1 MFTNHFNKVFVIN
14 LAEATQRWQTFL
26 LELKKI
32 GVNESEI
39 IHVEAV
45 DGNLLPQK
53 EGLKKGELGCLMSHL
68 KIIETAQKENLE
80 SILIFEDDVNFDKKI
95 SRLFPKYIKQLPA
108 NWDMLFFGGNH
119 SETPLP
125 FSKNIL
131 QVMDMR
137 CTHAYAIHQSMYQT
151 LIDNLKNC
159 HVPIDLF
166 YTQIQRKY
174 KCYVFYPHIAW
185 QHAGESYIRKEKVD
199 YVSIR
204 KYRTPF
210 KLSDLFQ
217 RPGDAIRRIAE
228 KFARACRRIF

>member
-14 LAEATQRWQTFL
+14 LAEAKQRWQTFL

-32 GVNESEI
+32 GVDESEI
-39 IHVEAV
+39 IRIEAV

-68 KIIETAQKENLE
+68 KIIETAKNENLE
-80 SILIFEDDVNFDKKI
+80 SILIFEDDANFDKKF
-95 SRLFPKYIKQLPA
+95 SRLFPKYIRQLPE

-119 SETPLP
+119 SVTPLP

-151 LIDNLKNC
+151 LIDNLKDC
-159 HVPIDLF
+159 HIPIDLF
-166 YTQIQRKY
+166 YTQIQSTY

-185 QHAGESYIRKEKVD
+185 QHAGESFIRKENVD

-217 RPGDAIRRIAE
+217 RPGDAIRRVAE

>member
-1 MFTNHFNKVFVIN
+1 MFSNHFDKIFAIN
-14 LAEATQRWQTFL
+14 LAEATERWQVFL
-26 LELKKI
+26 LELQKI
-32 GVNESEI
+32 GVSPNEI
-39 IHVEAV
+39 IRMEAV

-53 EGLKKGELGCLMSHL
+53 EGLKKGELGCLMSHV
-68 KIIETAQKENLE
+68 KILQLAQQANYER
-80 SILIFEDDVNFDKKI
+80 ILIFEDDVKFHDKF
-95 SRLFPKYIKQLPA
+95 SRLFPKYIRQVPE
-108 NWDMLFFGGNH
+108 NWDMLYFGGNH

-125 FSKNIL
+125 FSKNVL

-137 CTHAYAIHQSMYQT
+137 CTHAYAVHQRMYQT
-151 LIDNLKNC
+151 LIDNLQNC
-159 HVPIDLF
+159 NVPIDIF

-174 KCYVFYPHIAW
+174 KCYVFYPHVAW
-185 QHAGESYIRKEKVD
+185 QHAGESYIRKENVN

-210 KLSDLFQ
+210 KPGDLLE